1 MEKIDQISKEFRDRY
16 FKKIKTKIDRYDR
29 YSSILFIGKCIS
41 FILILKF
48 GFIALIPAMILH
60 RMESYYDQQIKCL
73 IEQLMD
79 IKTSYIDAIV
89 EDIESINKEMKKEGK
104 QCIPAYLDMYY
115 ESRLV
120 EFIPY
125 RNS

>member
-1 MEKIDQISKEFRDRY
+1 MKRIEQLSMEFHDKY
-16 FKKIKTKIDRYDR
+16 FKKTKIKIDRYDR
-29 YSSILFIGKCIS
+29 YSTFLFVGKCIS
-41 FILILKF
+41 FILILKI
-48 GFIALIPAMILH
+48 GFIALVPALIMH

-89 EDIESINKEMKKEGK
+89 EDIESINKEIKKEGK

>member
-1 MEKIDQISKEFRDRY
+1 MKKIDQLSKEFYDRY

-29 YSSILFIGKCIS
+29 YSTILFVGKCIS
-41 FILILKF
+41 FIFILKI
-48 GFIALIPAMILH
+48 GFILLIPAMIMH
-60 RMESYYDQQIKCL
+60 RIESYYDQQTNKL
-73 IEQLMD
+73 IDQLMD
-79 IKTSYIDAIV
+79 IKTFYIDQIV
-89 EDIESINKEMKKEGK
+89 EDIENINKEIKKEGK

>member
-1 MEKIDQISKEFRDRY
+1 MQRIDQFSNEFHDRY
-16 FKKIKTKIDRYDR
+16 FKKMKEKIDRYDR
-29 YSSILFIGKCIS
+29 YSTIFFVGKCIS
-41 FILILKF
+41 VILIIKIGL
-48 GFIALIPAMILH
+48 IAFIPAIILH
-60 RMESYYDQQIKCL
+60 RMQCYYDQQIDWL
-73 IEQLMD
+73 IKKLLD
-79 IKTSYIDAIV
+79 IKTSYIDQII
-89 EDIESINKEMKKEGK
+89 EDIESINKEIKKEGK